1 MKSPITK
8 IAIAAAVLV
17 AVLIGLSQ
25 FGGSSAGVAWGE
37 VAKKV
42 EASQSLIFRSRGT
55 NSESLEGKDGPDYS
69 MNYLSGMKRR
79 ADGYKDGRIIRSFYQ
94 DFEAGTGA
102 AVFHSVKRYIREDYS
117 DKRAAQ
123 TQRDMM
129 NPKYLVQTILS
140 CEHKELGRKT
150 IEGVLC
156 EGLETTDPAFFGSL
170 PRKSAELTRNCNCG
184 SMRKR
189 STPSN
194 SRGKMKIEAEGQ
206 VMSSEYVLDQFQW
219 DVAIDPSV
227 FEPNIPPDYEQM

>member
-42 EASQSLIFRSRGT
+42 EASQSLIFRSRES

-79 ADGYKDGRIIRSFYQ
+79 GDGYKDGRIIRSFYR

-102 AVFHSVKRYIREDYS
+102 AVFHSVKRYIREDSS

-129 NPKYLVQTILS
+129 NPKHLVQTILS

-170 PRKSAELTRNCNCG
+170 PAQVNRIDAKLQLWVNAET
-184 SMRKR
+184 KY
-189 STPSN
+189 PVQFE
-194 SRGKMKIEAEGQ
+194 GKVKIEAEGQ

-219 DVAIDPSV
+219 DVAIDPST
-227 FEPNIPPDYEQM
+227 FEPNIPAEYEQM